1 MRLQTLALLPVVLSC
16 APLLGCAA
24 PLGRSVASLQ
34 PAPADWPVDFSAI
47 RRPTGVASDYHCP
60 VYLTSQNTGATL
72 ILRLEIRK
80 VEQSTDIEFA
90 QRQYSL
96 FGDYQMH
103 PSGALGIKVDQ
114 RVRLD
119 CRTGQVLGIG
129 REQADDV
136 LRRFQFR

>member
-1 MRLQTLALLPVVLSC
+1 MRLRALVLLPVVLSFVS
-16 APLLGCAA
+16 LFGCAV

-60 VYLTSQNTGATL
+60 VYLTSQKTGATL
-72 ILRLEIRK
+72 ILRLEMRK

-96 FGDYQMH
+96 FGDYQMQ

-114 RVRLD
+114 RVRID

-129 REQADDV
+129 TQSADDV